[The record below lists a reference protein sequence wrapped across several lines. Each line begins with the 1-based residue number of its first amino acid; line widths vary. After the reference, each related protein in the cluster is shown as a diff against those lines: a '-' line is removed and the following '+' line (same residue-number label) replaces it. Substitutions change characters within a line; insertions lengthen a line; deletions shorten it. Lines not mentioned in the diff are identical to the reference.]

1 MKIHC
6 STQHCLPPSKLPYV
20 SLPRLHCLYPL
31 LLSLCCAVICLP
43 ACQAPQQNASEAT
56 LADTTQQTV
65 GQQWSEEKAQA
76 WYEEQPWLVGAN
88 FVPSNAINQLEMWQA
103 ETWSPD
109 LIDKE
114 LGWAADLGMNT
125 MRVYLH
131 DIPYREDAEGFKQR
145 IDEFL
150 TICQKHDI
158 RPMLVIFDSVW
169 DPYPKAGNQAE
180 PVQGLHNSG
189 WVQSPGADYLTDST
203 RWGELKAYVID
214 LLSHFREDERIL
226 AWDLVNEPDNNNAS
240 SYGQNNKQEEPEN
253 KKELGV
259 ALVKQAFSWA
269 REASPSQP
277 ITSAPWYGDWS
288 SLEVMNEMNRFLFTR
303 SDIITFHNYSTRED
317 FAQRVEYLQAFN
329 RPMLCTEYM
338 ARPEGSTFQ
347 DILPVAKEQK
357 IGMINW
363 GLVAGKSNTI
373 YPWDSWQQAYQE
385 EPPVW
390 FHDIFRVDG
399 SAYRPEETAFIQEV
413 MGVGSKE

>member
-1 MKIHC
+1 MIRNKIYIFLA
-6 STQHCLPPSKLPYV
+6 SLFLGLPVAAQPPV
-20 SLPRLHCLYPL
+20 PT
-31 LLSLCCAVICLP
+31 
-43 ACQAPQQNASEAT
+43 NAAGT
-56 LADTTQQTV
+56 
-65 GQQWSEEKAQA
+65 QWSKEKAQA

-103 ETWSPD
+103 ATWSPE

-150 TICQKHDI
+150 TICQKHNI

-169 DPYPKAGNQAE
+169 DPYPKAGKQPE
-180 PVQGLHNSG
+180 PVPGLHNSG
-189 WVQSPGADYLTDST
+189 WVQSPGADYLKDQSKWT
-203 RWGELKAYVID
+203 ELKAYVID
-214 LLSHFREDERIL
+214 LLSHFRNDERIL
-226 AWDLVNEPDNNNAS
+226 AWDLVNEPDNDNAN
-240 SYGQNNKQEEPEN
+240 SYGRNNKQEELEN
-253 KKELGV
+253 KKEVGV
-259 ALVKQAFSWA
+259 ALVKAAFSWA
-269 REASPSQP
+269 REANPSQP

-288 SLEVMNEMNRFLFTR
+288 SLEKMNEMNRFLLTH
-303 SDIITFHNYSTRED
+303 SDIITFHNYSTPED
-317 FAQRVEYLQAFN
+317 FAQRVEYLKAFN

-347 DILPVAKEQK
+347 VILPVAKEQK

-363 GLVAGKSNTI
+363 GFVAGKSNTI
-373 YPWDSWQQAYQE
+373 YPWDSWQQVYQE

-390 FHDIFRVDG
+390 FHDIFRGDG
-399 SAYRPEETAFIQEV
+399 TPYRPKETAFIRKITQP
-413 MGVGSKE
+413 

>member
-1 MKIHC
+1 MI
-6 STQHCLPPSKLPYV
+6 
-20 SLPRLHCLYPL
+20 RLKQITIIFFLGVL
-31 LLSLCCAVICLP
+31 WP
-43 ACQAPQQNASEAT
+43 AGCQTSQPTTDESAT
-56 LADTTQQTV
+56 ADTTQPATEQR
-65 GQQWSEEKAQA
+65 WSEQKAQA
-76 WYEEQPWLVGAN
+76 WSAEQPWLVGAN

-103 ETWSPD
+103 NTWSPE

-131 DIPYREDAEGFKQR
+131 DIPYRTDPEGFKQR
-145 IDEFL
+145 IDAFL
-150 TICQKHDI
+150 AICQGHNI

-169 DPYPKAGNQAE
+169 DPYPKAGTQPE
-180 PVQGLHNSG
+180 PVRGLHNSG

-203 RWGELKAYVID
+203 RWAELRAYVVD
-214 LLSHFREDERIL
+214 LLSHFADDERIL
-226 AWDLVNEPDNNNAS
+226 AWDLVNEPDNDNAN
-240 SYGQNNKQEEPEN
+240 SYGRNNKQLEPDN

-259 ALVKQAFSWA
+259 ALVKQAFVWA
-269 REASPSQP
+269 REANPSQP

-288 SLEVMNEMNRFLFTR
+288 SLESMSEMDRFLLTH
-303 SDIITFHNYSTRED
+303 SDIITFHCYGDAKD
-317 FAQRVEYLQAFN
+317 FAQRVKYLETFN

-347 DILPVAKEQK
+347 DILPIAKQDK
-357 IGMINW
+357 VGMVNW

-390 FHDIFRVDG
+390 FHDIFRLDG
-399 SAYRPEETAFIQEV
+399 SAYRKEEV
-413 MGVGSKE
+413 MYLKTLLK

>member
-1 MKIHC
+1 MTK
-6 STQHCLPPSKLPYV
+6 STLAILIT
-20 SLPRLHCLYPL
+20 
-31 LLSLCCAVICLP
+31 LLSLV
-43 ACQAPQQNASEAT
+43 ACQTPQQATNEAAT
-56 LADTTQQTV
+56 LDTTQQTV

-76 WYEEQPWLVGAN
+76 WYSEQPWLVGAN

-145 IDEFL
+145 IGEFL

-169 DPYPKAGNQAE
+169 DPYPKAGEQPE

-203 RWGELKAYVID
+203 RWGELKAYVVD
-214 LLSHFREDERIL
+214 LLNHFRDDERIL
-226 AWDLVNEPDNNNAS
+226 AWDLVNEPDNDNAN
-240 SYGQNNKQEEPEN
+240 SYGKNNKQQEPDN

-259 ALVKQAFSWA
+259 ELVKQAFDWA
-269 REASPSQP
+269 REANPTQP
-277 ITSAPWYGDWS
+277 ITSAPWNGDWS
-288 SLEVMNEMNRFLFTR
+288 SLENMNEMNRFLITH
-303 SDIITFHNYSTRED
+303 SDIITFHNYSTPED
-317 FAQRVEYLQAFN
+317 FTQRIEQLQQFK
-329 RPMLCTEYM
+329 RPMICTEYM
-338 ARPEGSTFQ
+338 ARPAGSTFQ
-347 DILPVAKEQK
+347 DILPIAKENK

-363 GLVAGKSNTI
+363 GFVAGKSNTI
-373 YPWDSWQQAYQE
+373 YPWDSWQQAYE
-385 EPPVW
+385 AEPRVW
-390 FHDIFRVDG
+390 FHDIFRASG
-399 SAYRPEETAFIQEV
+399 EPYRPEETAFIREIVQP
-413 MGVGSKE
+413 